1 MFSISA
7 NITGYFLRRLPQ
19 HLFTIGL
26 VLAVLAGPGR
36 IAARDLG
43 RVSGYLRDGGSG
55 EPLRYANVVLE
66 GTGLGAASDVHGRYL
81 IMDIPAGNYRLKVM
95 MLGYATKVQELVMTP
110 GADLRLDLE
119 LAVEAISI
127 EGVTVTADRVRFEQV
142 VEVSR
147 VNLSLREIKA
157 TPALMEADLFRTL
170 QLMPGVRATND
181 FSSALVV
188 RGGSPDENLI
198 LLDGIEVY
206 NPFHLGGIFSTFNTD
221 ALAEAEFMA
230 GGFPGQYGNR
240 NSSVLEITS
249 KEGNSK
255 GGRFFKNSQLGR
267 YWNLSQAQGEISLLS
282 SKLLLEGPILNGSW
296 MVAWRRTYY
305 DQLANLYYWYKDQDP
320 LGSYYFRDLH
330 GKVIYNFS
338 PTDRL
343 ILATYQ
349 GRDFAFIEVDGD
361 ESDVGLN
368 LNWGNTTRSAQW
380 RHVPNSRFVSVLS
393 LANTRY
399 DWDLNV
405 GITQRDTLAG
415 ETSTDII
422 QTVELRDWTLKER
435 LDWFVNANHTITTG
449 FELKALSMGIL
460 QQFGDITFIDQE
472 QNPYI
477 LSAFLQDRWE
487 LNPRL
492 SVQPGLRLSK
502 YELHNQLYLEP
513 RLGFKFMITDD
524 LALKGSWGVY
534 KQFLVTNSSEDAIL
548 NFVDF
553 WLPVPKANRAQSA
566 QHFIVGLEQWI
577 GAGFYTSLE
586 AYYKPYDN
594 ILDTNP
600 RNDPAREDDDFIEGS
615 ATAYGIELL
624 IKKSTG
630 RLSGWLGYTYARLE
644 KEVDFN
650 NDGEI
655 VWADGERYSPKY
667 DQPHTLNV
675 VAAYRLTKKNSFG
688 LTVSLSSGQ
697 PYTPVWGKTYT
708 QSGMGDFLN
717 PYADLQTIPGRKNSA
732 RIPTYFRLDVSWTRD
747 VRWFWVDGKFKLQVI
762 NATNHF
768 NTLIYFWDHA
778 RSPSEVTAVGMFPFL
793 PSISWEF
800 QL

>member
-19 HLFTIGL
+19 HLLTIGL
-26 VLAVLAGPGR
+26 VLAVLACPDP
-36 IAARDLG
+36 IAAQDLG

-81 IMDIPAGNYRLKVM
+81 IMDIPPGNYRLKVM
-95 MLGYATKVQELVMTP
+95 MLGYATEAQELVMTP

-119 LAVEAISI
+119 LAVEAIST
-127 EGVTVTADRVRFEQV
+127 EGVTVTAERVRFEQV

-230 GGFPGQYGNR
+230 GGFPSPYGNR

-296 MVAWRRTYY
+296 MLAWRRTYY

-349 GRDFAFIEVDGD
+349 GRDFAFIEVDED
-361 ESDVGLN
+361 ESDVGVN

-513 RLGFKFMITDD
+513 RMGFKFMVTDD
-524 LALKGSWGVY
+524 LALKGSWGIY
-534 KQFLVTNSSEDAIL
+534 KQFLFTNSSEDAIL

-600 RNDPAREDDDFIEGS
+600 RNDPAREDDDFIEGT

-768 NTLIYFWDHA
+768 NTLIYFWDHS

-793 PSISWEF
+793 PSLSWEF